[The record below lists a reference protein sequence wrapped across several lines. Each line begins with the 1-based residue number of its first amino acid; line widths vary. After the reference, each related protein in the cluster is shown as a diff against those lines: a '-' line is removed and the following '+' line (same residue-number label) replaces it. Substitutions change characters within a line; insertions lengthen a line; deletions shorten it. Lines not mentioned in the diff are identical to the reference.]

1 MSKSESDS
9 DSKKKYEE
17 EEDDIEED
25 DLVDDEEIVVN
36 DEEEIESLAEEED
49 WYRYS
54 DFYPIFYLHS
64 YLHLKRKGKKLAVTE
79 KEWIK
84 NYNFMR
90 WEI

>member
-1 MSKSESDS
+1 
-9 DSKKKYEE
+9 
-17 EEDDIEED
+17 
-25 DLVDDEEIVVN
+25 VVN
-36 DEEEIESLAEEED
+36 DEEEIESLTEEED